1 MSTLCHPCFLSRL
14 FGGKTG
20 PSKEMGPA
28 GEPTKPKSSAAY
40 SAVKQGL
47 RDGGLGKK
55 MGHDH
60 LIVAT
65 PSAAAYAAENSR
77 TNEIHRFPQ

>member
-20 PSKEMGPA
+20 PSKKMGA
-28 GEPTKPKSSAAY
+28 TGEPTRPKSSAAY
-40 SAVKQGL
+40 SAVRQGL

-65 PSAAAYAAENSR
+65 PSTAAYSAEKAGTSA
-77 TNEIHRFPQ
+77 